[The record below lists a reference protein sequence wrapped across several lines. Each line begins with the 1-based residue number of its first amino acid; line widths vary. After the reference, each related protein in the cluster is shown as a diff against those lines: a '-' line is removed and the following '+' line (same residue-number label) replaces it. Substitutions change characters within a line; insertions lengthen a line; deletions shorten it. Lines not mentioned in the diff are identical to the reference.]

1 MKKINQK
8 LYYCIDNLYD
18 ELERNYNV
26 KSVIDYETQF
36 GELIT
41 VTTRLKIINE
51 LILIFKMIK
60 KNTDK
65 QIILEKL
72 LNVKKRIKL
81 HFKQLKKLKQKNI
94 NENIEYFTMIL
105 KIIYSYVIF
114 KGI

>member
-1 MKKINQK
+1 MKKLNQK
-8 LYYCIDNLYD
+8 LYECIDNLYD

-26 KSVIDYETQF
+26 KSVLDYETEF
-36 GELIT
+36 GELIS

-51 LILIFKMIK
+51 LIIIFKMIKK

-94 NENIEYFTMIL
+94 NENIEYFIIIL
-105 KIIYSYVIF
+105 KIIYGYVLF
-114 KGI
+114 